1 MSASYKPLP
10 AAEELWELFS
20 YNPLSGQLHWR
31 VIASQRTRIDDP
43 AGSSRRDYIY
53 AQVNHKKYPVHRLIW
68 AWVNGRDPDAFV
80 DHIDGNKTNNQ
91 AWNLRRATR
100 AQNGWNRSSHRSNT
114 SGYKGVFRN
123 HKNWRARIKANG
135 RVYCLGT
142 YKTPEEAHQAYCEA
156 AARLH
161 GEFAHVA

>member
-10 AAEELWELFS
+10 AVEELWELFS
-20 YNPLSGQLHWR
+20 YNPLTGQLHWR
-31 VIASQRTRIDDP
+31 IKPRRSTRIDAP
-43 AGSSRRDYIY
+43 LGSLGRDYIY
-53 AQVNHKKYPVHRLIW
+53 TQINHKRYSVHRLIW

-91 AWNLRRATR
+91 AWNLRRATK
-100 AQNGWNRSSHRSNT
+100 AQNSWNRSSQRDNT

-123 HKNWRARIKANG
+123 HKNWTAQIRANG

-142 YKTPEEAHQAYCEA
+142 YKTPEQAHQAYCEA
-156 AARLH
+156 ARRLH
-161 GEFAHVA
+161 GEFAHLA